1 MMKTAII
8 IGATS
13 GLGREAAAR
22 LVAEGWKVGIAGRR
36 TAALEAFQNEFG
48 KDKVCFATMDV
59 TRPESVEALDD
70 LLSQTGDPDL
80 FFYVSGVGYQNRDLD
95 EEKEMLIIQ
104 TNSEGM
110 VRMVGH
116 FFNYVRTHNYS
127 KSHKAHIAVITS
139 IAGTNG
145 MGASPAYSATKKMQS
160 TYLTALSQ
168 LSRMDK
174 VPVCFT
180 DIRPGF
186 VATDILNPN
195 KHYPMLMTKEKA
207 TDHVMKALHNKKRV
221 YTFDWRFRLVVG
233 LWKMIPRFV
242 WERLTWVQN

>member
-1 MMKTAII
+1 MAGKLPQD
-8 IGATS
+8 S
-13 GLGREAAAR
+13 WR
-22 LVAEGWKVGIAGRR
+22 KVGKSESLAGALP
-36 TAALEAFQNEFG
+36 AALEAFQNEFG
-48 KDKVCFATMDV
+48 KDKVCIATMDV

-80 FFYVSGVGYQNRDLD
+80 FFYVSGVGFQNRDLD
-95 EEKEMLIIQ
+95 EEKEIRIIQ
-104 TNSEGM
+104 TNNEGM
-110 VRMVGH
+110 VRMVDH

-127 KSHKAHIAVITS
+127 KRHKAHIAVITS
-139 IAGTNG
+139 VAGTNG
-145 MGASPAYSATKKMQS
+145 MGTSPAYSATKKMQS

-174 VPVCFT
+174 IPVCFT

-195 KHYPMLMTKEKA
+195 KHYPMLMSKEKA
-207 TDHVMKALHNKKRV
+207 TDHVMKALHKNKRV
-221 YTFDWRFRLVVG
+221 YTFDWRFRLVVV

-242 WERLTWVQN
+242 WERFTWVQN

>member
-1 MMKTAII
+1 MKTAII

-22 LVAEGWKVGIAGRR
+22 LVTEGWKVGIAGRR
-36 TAALEAFQNEFG
+36 TAALEAFQKEFG
-48 KDKVCFATMDV
+48 KDKVCIATMDV

-70 LLSQTGDPDL
+70 LLSQTGDPNL
-80 FFYVSGVGYQNRDLD
+80 FFYVSGVGYQNRELD
-95 EEKEMLIIQ
+95 EEIEMRTVQ
-104 TNSEGM
+104 TNCEGM
-110 VRMVGH
+110 VRLVDH
-116 FFNYVRTHNYS
+116 FFNYVKTHDYS

-139 IAGTNG
+139 VAGIDG
-145 MGASPAYSATKKMQS
+145 LGSAPAYSATKKMQS

-168 LSRMDK
+168 LSRMEK

-207 TDHVMKALHNKKRV
+207 TDHVMKALRKKKHV
-221 YTFDWRFRLVVG
+221 YTFDWRFRLIVG
-233 LWKMIPRFV
+233 LWKTIPRFV
-242 WERLTWVQN
+242 WEHLTWIQN

>member
-1 MMKTAII
+1 M
-8 IGATS
+8 
-13 GLGREAAAR
+13 R
-22 LVAEGWKVGIAGRR
+22 
-36 TAALEAFQNEFG
+36 
-48 KDKVCFATMDV
+48 
-59 TRPESVEALDD
+59 
-70 LLSQTGDPDL
+70 
-80 FFYVSGVGYQNRDLD
+80 
-95 EEKEMLIIQ
+95 IIQ

-110 VRMVGH
+110 VRMVDH
-116 FFNYVRTHNYS
+116 FFNYVRTHNYN

-139 IAGTNG
+139 VAGTNG

-195 KHYPMLMTKEKA
+195 KHYPMLMSKEKA
-207 TDHVMKALHNKKRV
+207 TDHVMKALHKKKRV

>member
-36 TAALEAFQNEFG
+36 TATLEAFQNEFG
-48 KDKVCFATMDV
+48 KDKVCIARMDV

-80 FFYVSGVGYQNRDLD
+80 FFYVSGVGFQNRELD
-95 EEKEMLIIQ
+95 EEKEMRIIQ

-110 VRMVGH
+110 VRMVDH

-127 KSHKAHIAVITS
+127 KRHKAHIAVITS
-139 IAGTNG
+139 VAGTNG

-174 VPVCFT
+174 IPVCFT

-195 KHYPMLMTKEKA
+195 KHYPMLMSKEKA
-207 TDHVMKALHNKKRV
+207 TDHVMKALHKKKRV

>member
-1 MMKTAII
+1 
-8 IGATS
+8 
-13 GLGREAAAR
+13 
-22 LVAEGWKVGIAGRR
+22 
-36 TAALEAFQNEFG
+36 
-48 KDKVCFATMDV
+48 
-59 TRPESVEALDD
+59 
-70 LLSQTGDPDL
+70 
-80 FFYVSGVGYQNRDLD
+80 
-95 EEKEMLIIQ
+95 
-104 TNSEGM
+104 
-110 VRMVGH
+110 
-116 FFNYVRTHNYS
+116 
-127 KSHKAHIAVITS
+127 
-139 IAGTNG
+139 
-145 MGASPAYSATKKMQS
+145 MQS

-207 TDHVMKALHNKKRV
+207 TDHVMKALHNNKKRV

>member
-1 MMKTAII
+1 
-8 IGATS
+8 
-13 GLGREAAAR
+13 R
-22 LVAEGWKVGIAGRR
+22 
-36 TAALEAFQNEFG
+36 
-48 KDKVCFATMDV
+48 
-59 TRPESVEALDD
+59 
-70 LLSQTGDPDL
+70 
-80 FFYVSGVGYQNRDLD
+80 
-95 EEKEMLIIQ
+95 IIQ

-110 VRMVGH
+110 VRMVDH

-174 VPVCFT
+174 IPVCFT

-195 KHYPMLMTKEKA
+195 KHYPMLMSKEKA
-207 TDHVMKALHNKKRV
+207 TDHVMKALHKKKRV

-242 WERLTWVQN
+242 WERLTWIQN

>member
-48 KDKVCFATMDV
+48 KDKVCIATMDV
-59 TRPESVEALDD
+59 TRPESVEALDA

-95 EEKEMLIIQ
+95 EEKEIRIIQ

-110 VRMVGH
+110 VRMVDH

-127 KSHKAHIAVITS
+127 KKHKAHIAVITS
-139 IAGTNG
+139 IAVTNG
-145 MGASPAYSATKKMQS
+145 IGASPAYSATKKMQS

-207 TDHVMKALHNKKRV
+207 TDHVMKALHKKKRV
-221 YTFDWRFRLVVG
+221 YTFDWRFRLVVW
-233 LWKMIPRFV
+233 LWKLIPRFV
-242 WERLTWVQN
+242 WERITWVQN

>member
-36 TAALEAFQNEFG
+36 TAALEVFQNEFG
-48 KDKVCFATMDV
+48 KDKVCIATMDV

-80 FFYVSGVGYQNRDLD
+80 FFYVSGVGFQNRDLD
-95 EEKEMLIIQ
+95 EEKEIRIIQ

-110 VRMVGH
+110 VRMVDH

-127 KSHKAHIAVITS
+127 KSHKGHIAVITS

-168 LSRMDK
+168 LSRM
-174 VPVCFT
+174 
-180 DIRPGF
+180 
-186 VATDILNPN
+186 
-195 KHYPMLMTKEKA
+195 
-207 TDHVMKALHNKKRV
+207 
-221 YTFDWRFRLVVG
+221 
-233 LWKMIPRFV
+233 
-242 WERLTWVQN
+242 